1 MRKDAPALM
10 ITCEHA
16 SNAVPGF
23 VVRAFKA
30 AGLAG
35 IPEDVLR
42 THRGYD
48 IGAPKAFR
56 KLVRAMRP
64 DFSLVGTF
72 SRLVADLNRSDT
84 NRSFYSEYTRDLP
97 ESVKERIHGM
107 WLSHRDTVEKYVA
120 GQVKG
125 RGKGLRVIHLGIHS
139 FTPVLGGVVRN
150 ADVGI
155 LYDPARE
162 AECRIADALIREIK
176 ARAPELRIRRNY
188 PYRGTSDGLTTALR
202 QKFGEAYAGIE
213 IEMNQALLAGL
224 V

>member
-1 MRKDAPALM
+1 MRKNAPALM

-48 IGAPKAFR
+48 IGALKAFR

-64 DFSLVGTF
+64 DFSLAGTF

-84 NRSFYSEYTRDLP
+84 NRSFFSDYTRGLP
-97 ESVKERIHGM
+97 DSAKERIHAM
-107 WLSHRDTVEKYVA
+107 WLAHRDKVEEFVA
-120 GQVKG
+120 GRIKG
-125 RGKGLRVIHLGIHS
+125 RDKALSVVHLGIHS
-139 FTPVLGGVVRN
+139 FTPVLGNVVRN

-162 AECRIADALIREIK
+162 AECRIADTLIREIK